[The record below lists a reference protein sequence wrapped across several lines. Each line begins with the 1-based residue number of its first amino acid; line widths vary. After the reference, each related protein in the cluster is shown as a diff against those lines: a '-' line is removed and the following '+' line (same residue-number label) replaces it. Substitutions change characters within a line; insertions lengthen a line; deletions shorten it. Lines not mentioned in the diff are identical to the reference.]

1 LENNEQ
7 HINDIFKQKF
17 DGYQSKPPDR
27 VWEGIAAALDSDLA
41 PVWYTTLFAKV
52 AAALVLIALL
62 LGGYWL
68 VTDKSKPVNTET
80 GITVNMPTDSIDDKR
95 DDNHVL
101 DQDISSTIDKTAV
114 GDNALLPETVS
125 AEDSK
130 SEQRIDKPETVIPE
144 TVIIISSDQSLLAE
158 ETKSNNSLSEQQESS
173 VSNDGPLGFMNYR
186 TIALNNELSP
196 VLISNNVSDDNSVTE
211 VKQSVKTPGR
221 WALSL
226 YFAPEFIFNSFD
238 SLTIQNSY
246 ALSFEPVYYFNNHWF
261 IRPGL
266 GLQYS
271 RDKGF
276 VKADYVSWD
285 YMGSFDDVVDVTIDS
300 TDGIYTPVYHTQKRD
315 VYDSIRHLTVSEET
329 NRYLYL
335 QTSVVFGYHNHTGKF
350 GWSIYAG
357 PSVSFVLLSKQD
369 SPVDD
374 DAHVIS
380 LDYNLPVRKSPQY
393 HLKFGFGLD
402 YAIGKNW
409 LVSVEPE
416 YRYYIN
422 GIKGG
427 DIYSDPLS
435 GMGLRFGFIYTLNR

>member
-1 LENNEQ
+1 MENNEQ

-17 DGYQSKPPDR
+17 EGYQSKPPER
-27 VWEGIAAALDSDLA
+27 VWEGIAAALDSNLA
-41 PVWYTTLFAKV
+41 PAWYTTLYAKI
-52 AAALVLIALL
+52 AAALVVIALL
-62 LGGYWL
+62 IGGYWL
-68 VTDKSKPVNTET
+68 VADILNPVNTEAGLT
-80 GITVNMPTDSIDDKR
+80 IDLPIDSIDDKR
-95 DDNHVL
+95 DDNHVS
-101 DQDISSTIDKTAV
+101 DQNISSTIDKTVV
-114 GDNALLPETVS
+114 GDNALLPETAS

-130 SEQRIDKPETVIPE
+130 PIQKIDKPETVFM
-144 TVIIISSDQSLLAE
+144 ISSEQSTVTE
-158 ETKSNNSLSEQQESS
+158 EITSNNSLSEQQEGSAF
-173 VSNDGPLGFMNYR
+173 NNGALDLMNYK
-186 TIALNNELSP
+186 TIAFNNELPS
-196 VLISNNVSDDNSVTE
+196 VMISNRVSDDNSVTE
-211 VKQSVKTPGR
+211 VKQNVKSLGR

-226 YFAPEFIFNSFD
+226 YFTPGFIFNSFD

-276 VKADYVSWD
+276 VKADYLSWD
-285 YMGSFDDVVDVTIDS
+285 YLGSYDDVVDVTIDS
-300 TDGIYTPVYHTQKRD
+300 SGGVYTPVYHTQTRD
-315 VYDSIRHLTVSEET
+315 IYDSIRHITISEET

-350 GWSIYAG
+350 GWSVYAG

-369 SPVDD
+369 NPVDD
-374 DAHVIS
+374 DANVIS
-380 LDYNLPVRKSPQY
+380 LDYNLPIRKSPQY
-393 HLKFGFGLD
+393 HFKFGLGLD

-427 DIYSDPLS
+427 DIYSNPLS
-435 GMGLRFGFIYTLNR
+435 GLDIRFGFIYTLKR

>member
-17 DGYQSKPPDR
+17 EGYQSKPPER

-41 PVWYTTLFAKV
+41 PAWYTTLFAKI
-52 AAALVLIALL
+52 AAILVVIALL
-62 LGGYWL
+62 IGGYWL
-68 VTDKSKPVNTET
+68 AADKLNTVNTET
-80 GITVNMPTDSIDDKR
+80 GLTIDMPIDSIDDKR
-95 DDNHVL
+95 DDNRIT
-101 DQDISSTIDKTAV
+101 DQDVSTAIDKTVV
-114 GDNALLPETVS
+114 GDNALLPKTISTEDTKPVQKIDKLETV
-125 AEDSK
+125 
-130 SEQRIDKPETVIPE
+130 VI
-144 TVIIISSDQSLLAE
+144 TSSNQSSLVE
-158 ETKSNNSLSEQQESS
+158 ETTGNNSLSDQQESS
-173 VSNDGPLGFMNYR
+173 VSNDGSLDLMNYK
-186 TIALNNELSP
+186 TIAFNNELP
-196 VLISNNVSDDNSVTE
+196 GVMISNKVKDDNSVAE
-211 VKQSVKTPGR
+211 VKQNVKSSGR

-246 ALSFEPVYYFNNHWF
+246 ALSFEPIYYFNNHWF

-276 VKADYVSWD
+276 VKADYLSWD
-285 YMGSFDDVVDVTIDS
+285 YLGSYDDVVDVTIDS
-300 TDGIYTPVYHTQKRD
+300 SGGVYTPVYHTQTRD
-315 VYDSIRHLTVSEET
+315 VYDSIRHITISEET

-350 GWSIYAG
+350 GWSVYAG

-369 SPVDD
+369 NPVDD
-374 DAHVIS
+374 DANVIS

-393 HLKFGFGLD
+393 HLKFGLGLD

-427 DIYSDPLS
+427 DIYSNPLS
-435 GMGLRFGFIYTLNR
+435 GLGLRFGFIYTLKR

>member
-1 LENNEQ
+1 MENNEQ

-17 DGYQSKPPDR
+17 EGYQSKPPER

-41 PVWYTTLFAKV
+41 PAWYTTLFAKI
-52 AAALVLIALL
+52 AAILVVIALL
-62 LGGYWL
+62 IGGYWL
-68 VTDKSKPVNTET
+68 AADKLNTVNTET
-80 GITVNMPTDSIDDKR
+80 GLTIDMPIDSIDDKR
-95 DDNHVL
+95 DDNRIT
-101 DQDISSTIDKTAV
+101 DQDVSTAIDKTVV
-114 GDNALLPETVS
+114 GDNALLPKTISTEDTKPVQKIDKLETV
-125 AEDSK
+125 
-130 SEQRIDKPETVIPE
+130 VI
-144 TVIIISSDQSLLAE
+144 TSSNQSSLVE
-158 ETKSNNSLSEQQESS
+158 ETTGNNSLSDQQESS
-173 VSNDGPLGFMNYR
+173 VSNDGSLDLMNYK
-186 TIALNNELSP
+186 TIAFNNELP
-196 VLISNNVSDDNSVTE
+196 GVMISNKVKDDNSVAE
-211 VKQSVKTPGR
+211 VKQNVKSSGR

-246 ALSFEPVYYFNNHWF
+246 ALSFEPIYYFNNHWF

-276 VKADYVSWD
+276 VKADYLSWD
-285 YMGSFDDVVDVTIDS
+285 YLGSYDDVVDVTIDS
-300 TDGIYTPVYHTQKRD
+300 SGGVYTPVYHTQTRD
-315 VYDSIRHLTVSEET
+315 VYDSIRHITISEET

-350 GWSIYAG
+350 GWSVYAG

-369 SPVDD
+369 NPVDD
-374 DAHVIS
+374 DANVIS

-393 HLKFGFGLD
+393 HLKFGLGLD

-427 DIYSDPLS
+427 DIYSNPLS
-435 GMGLRFGFIYTLNR
+435 GLGLRFGFIYTLKR